1 MGERQLRASGA
12 RDAALVALTQR
23 LADRV
28 RPLALARERVLPVH
42 PALAEVFPEG
52 GLRRGSVVSCQGEA
66 AWSTALAL
74 AVGPS
79 QAGSWT
85 GLVGVGPNFGL
96 SAAAEWGIALDR
108 VFSVPRVDAQQL
120 PTVLAAVVDGVEVV
134 ITGGAGVRAG
144 DARRLA
150 ARLGQRG
157 GVLLV
162 VGDAGGFVP
171 DLVCSAT
178 TTSWGGLDV
187 GAGRLVERQVRFE
200 VSGRRADRPRRAD
213 LWFPAVT
220 GALDC
225 VQQQAP
231 VAALAQLLPAASV
244 G

>member
-1 MGERQLRASGA
+1 
-12 RDAALVALTQR
+12 
-23 LADRV
+23 LADRI

-42 PALAEVFPEG
+42 PALAEMFPEG
-52 GLRRGSVVSCQGEA
+52 GLRRGSVVGCRGEA
-66 AWSTALAL
+66 VWSTALAL
-74 AVGPS
+74 AAGPS

-85 GLVGVGPNFGL
+85 GLVGVGPSFGL

-108 VFSVPRVDAQQL
+108 VFSVPCVDAQQL
-120 PTVLAAVVDGVEVV
+120 PTVLAAVVDGVEIV
-134 ITGGAGVRAG
+134 ITVGAGVRAG

-162 VGDAGGFVP
+162 VGDVGGFVP

-178 TTSWGGLDV
+178 TTSWGGLDA
-187 GAGRLVERQVRFE
+187 GAGRLTERRVCFE

-213 LWFPAVT
+213 LWFPGVN
-220 GALDC
+220 GALGC

-231 VAALAQLLPAASV
+231 VAALAQPLPAVSV